1 MCSIHIK
8 SEFKK
13 SVHTYLYHNQTRL
26 VNYYNGRLRR
36 VQYSIMI
43 QNVWTKVLFDDMSV
57 LFFVLDPMFA
67 FEFLPQSKV
76 NGTLMMHLSGAKNCY
91 QIPTQSYRPTL
102 NSVHP
107 IKVHIQQ
114 DRSRRRGKNFVDYLQ
129 QCQQYFVVVLQQK
142 G

>member
-13 SVHTYLYHNQTRL
+13 KYIYLYHNQTRL
-26 VNYYNGRLRR
+26 VNQYYGVLRQ
-36 VQYSIMI
+36 VQYSIII
-43 QNVWTKVLFDDMSV
+43 QNGWTKVLFDDMSV
-57 LFFVLDPMFA
+57 LFFVPDSMFA

-91 QIPTQSYRPTL
+91 QIPTYRPTL